1 MLSEEQV
8 GVGAWLGAQ
17 LGAVIGAVHQSV
29 GQKMLQ
35 TRTALAGV

>member
-8 GVGAWLGAQ
+8 GVRAWLGAQ